1 MKILTPFLCVFLA
14 ACGPSDKSFVSIGT
28 GSQTGVY
35 YPAGNNIKKIVE
47 AVPGNT
53 LNISVAASGGSVENI
68 NNVLQKSVTFGIA
81 QADRQFQAF
90 KGLANWENDPKQD
103 LRFVFSLH
111 PEVVTL
117 VAAADSG
124 IETVADLAGKR
135 VNLGSPG
142 SGHRGNAE
150 AILKTAGIS
159 LDDLKAESMNV
170 SECAQKLQ
178 DGLID
183 AYFYT
188 VGHPA
193 GSITEATTGR
203 RNVRFVPIA
212 NMGDLIASA
221 PYYTETQV
229 PVERYEQ
236 ALQEGEVPS
245 IGMLTTVVTH
255 ADTPEDIVY
264 TLVKALFE
272 NLDSLRQQHPAL
284 QGLTATGMLRGGQAP
299 LHPGALKYYL
309 EAGLIEKPPP
319 SPSP

>member
-1 MKILTPFLCVFLA
+1 MKSWCPLLFLFLA
-14 ACGPSDKSFVSIGT
+14 ACGNSDKTFVSIGT

-35 YPAGNNIKKIVE
+35 YPAGNAIKKIVE
-47 AVPGNT
+47 AAPGHD

-68 NNVLQKSVTFGIA
+68 NNVLQKSVTFGVA
-81 QADRQFQAF
+81 QADRQFQAHH
-90 KGLANWENDPKQD
+90 GLSNWEGDPAED

-117 VAAADSG
+117 VAAVDSG
-124 IETVADLAGKR
+124 IASIGDLKGKR

-159 LDDLKAESMNV
+159 LDELRAESM
-170 SECAQKLQ
+170 SAGECAQKLQ
-178 DGLID
+178 DGFLD

-193 GSITEATTGR
+193 GAITEATTGR
-203 RNVRFVPIA
+203 RKVRFVPIEG
-212 NMGDLIASA
+212 MDSLIASA
-221 PYYTETQV
+221 PYYTRTFV
-229 PVERYEQ
+229 PVEKYEQ
-236 ALQEGEVPS
+236 AVQEGKVPS

-255 ADTPEDIVY
+255 ADTPEETVY
-264 TLVKALFE
+264 ALVKALFE
-272 NLDSLRQQHPAL
+272 NLDDLRAQHPAL
-284 QGLTATGMLRGGQAP
+284 GGLTAEGMLLGGQAP

-309 EAGLIEKPPP
+309 EAGLIAPPP
-319 SPSP
+319 DAP